1 MFNITKLEEIV
12 NDQRDN
18 FQKKDSGIERLI
30 NFDKYIKTK
39 QIVILSGVRRSGK
52 STLLKQFSEKL
63 NGDFY
68 YINFDD
74 ERLIDFS
81 VSDFDRLLTVWKK
94 SHQSKNIL
102 IDEIQ
107 NVEKWERFI
116 RRIYEEGY
124 KIFITGS
131 NAKLLSS
138 ELSTHLTGRYFKI
151 EVYPFSFKEY
161 LIFNDI
167 EFDKVSSSNRIKV
180 IKAFDNY
187 LVSGGFPDFI
197 KYKDEEFLKRTYE
210 DIIYKDI
217 ITRFGVKEV
226 VAFRKVSSFV
236 FSNFTKRISY
246 KKIAFDGD
254 GDRVFFVDEKG
265 ELISSDLIIA
275 LIAKLID
282 KKVLYDLRCSNII
295 KETARDSVM
304 WRVGHSFIKKKMKDE
319 DIFFGGEYS
328 GHYYL
333 KQGSSYY
340 ESPYFVIYKLFE
352 AMENKKL
359 SELIAPFKKYYHSGE
374 LNFEVEDKQSVIEK
388 VEKNYSYGKITKI
401 DGVRIDFD
409 DWWFLLRGSNT
420 EPILRLIVEAKS
432 KELLDS
438 KIKEI
443 VPFFS

>member
-1 MFNITKLEEIV
+1 MIFKAYDIRGIYGEQLNEDIAYKIGRAFAVYIGSKIVVARDNRLSSDSLFEALTRGITDQGSDVYNIGLSTSPMFYFAVSNLVCDGGVIITASHNPSQYNGFKMVRSDAMPLSGEDGIDQIKQLVEENNFSSSKKGNISTLDITDKYVNSFEIKKYNLKVVVDTANSVSGLIVNRMFRGVSLFHLFSELDGSFPNHEPNPLEE
-12 NDQRDN
+12 
-18 FQKKDSGIERLI
+18 
-30 NFDKYIKTK
+30 
-39 QIVILSGVRRSGK
+39 
-52 STLLKQFSEKL
+52 
-63 NGDFY
+63 
-68 YINFDD
+68 
-74 ERLIDFS
+74 
-81 VSDFDRLLTVWKK
+81 
-94 SHQSKNIL
+94 KNIKDL
-102 IDEIQ
+102 R
-107 NVEKWERFI
+107 EKV
-116 RRIYEEGY
+116 
-124 KIFITGS
+124 
-131 NAKLLSS
+131 L
-138 ELSTHLTGRYFKI
+138 
-151 EVYPFSFKEY
+151 EY
-161 LIFNDI
+161 GADI
-167 EFDKVSSSNRIKV
+167 
-180 IKAFDNY
+180 
-187 LVSGGFPDFI
+187 G
-197 KYKDEEFLKRTYE
+197 
-210 DIIYKDI
+210 
-217 ITRFGVKEV
+217 
-226 VAFRKVSSFV
+226 
-236 FSNFTKRISY
+236 
-246 KKIAFDGD
+246 IAFDGD

-333 KQGSSYY
+333 KQGSSYF

-374 LNFEVEDKQSVIEK
+374 LNFEVKDKQSIIEK

>member
-1 MFNITKLEEIV
+1 MIFKAYDIRGIYGEQLNEDIAYKIGRAFAMYIGSKIVVARDNRLSSDSLFEALTRGIIDQGSDVYDIGLSTSPMFYFAVSNLVCDGGVIITASHNPPQYNGFKMVRSDAMPLSGEDGISQIKQLVEENNFSSFKKGNISTLDITDKYVNSFEIKKYNLKVVVDTANSVSGLIVNRMFRGVSLFHLFSELDGSFPNHEPNPLEE
-12 NDQRDN
+12 
-18 FQKKDSGIERLI
+18 
-30 NFDKYIKTK
+30 
-39 QIVILSGVRRSGK
+39 
-52 STLLKQFSEKL
+52 
-63 NGDFY
+63 
-68 YINFDD
+68 
-74 ERLIDFS
+74 
-81 VSDFDRLLTVWKK
+81 
-94 SHQSKNIL
+94 KNIKDL
-102 IDEIQ
+102 KKK
-107 NVEKWERFI
+107 V
-116 RRIYEEGY
+116 
-124 KIFITGS
+124 
-131 NAKLLSS
+131 L
-138 ELSTHLTGRYFKI
+138 
-151 EVYPFSFKEY
+151 EY
-161 LIFNDI
+161 GADI
-167 EFDKVSSSNRIKV
+167 
-180 IKAFDNY
+180 
-187 LVSGGFPDFI
+187 G
-197 KYKDEEFLKRTYE
+197 
-210 DIIYKDI
+210 
-217 ITRFGVKEV
+217 
-226 VAFRKVSSFV
+226 
-236 FSNFTKRISY
+236 
-246 KKIAFDGD
+246 IAFDGD

-304 WRVGHSFIKKKMKDE
+304 CRVGHSFIKKKMKDE

-333 KQGSSYY
+333 KQGSSYF

-374 LNFEVEDKQSVIEK
+374 LNFEVKDKQSVIEK

>member
-1 MFNITKLEEIV
+1 MIFKAYDIRGIYGEQLNEDIAYKIGRAFAMYIGSKIVVARDNRLSSDSLFEALTRGITDQGSDVYDIGLSTSPMFYFAVSNLVCDGGVIITASHNPPQYNGFKMVRSDAMPLSGEDGIDQIKQLVEENNFSSSKKGNISTLDITDKYVNSFEIKKYNLKVVVDTANSVSGLIVNRMFRGVSLFHLFSELDGSFPNHEPNPLEE
-12 NDQRDN
+12 
-18 FQKKDSGIERLI
+18 
-30 NFDKYIKTK
+30 
-39 QIVILSGVRRSGK
+39 
-52 STLLKQFSEKL
+52 
-63 NGDFY
+63 
-68 YINFDD
+68 
-74 ERLIDFS
+74 
-81 VSDFDRLLTVWKK
+81 
-94 SHQSKNIL
+94 KNIKDL
-102 IDEIQ
+102 R
-107 NVEKWERFI
+107 EKV
-116 RRIYEEGY
+116 
-124 KIFITGS
+124 
-131 NAKLLSS
+131 L
-138 ELSTHLTGRYFKI
+138 
-151 EVYPFSFKEY
+151 EY
-161 LIFNDI
+161 GADI
-167 EFDKVSSSNRIKV
+167 
-180 IKAFDNY
+180 
-187 LVSGGFPDFI
+187 G
-197 KYKDEEFLKRTYE
+197 
-210 DIIYKDI
+210 
-217 ITRFGVKEV
+217 
-226 VAFRKVSSFV
+226 
-236 FSNFTKRISY
+236 
-246 KKIAFDGD
+246 IAFDGD

-333 KQGSSYY
+333 KQGSSYF

-374 LNFEVEDKQSVIEK
+374 LNFEVKDKQSIIEK

>member
-1 MFNITKLEEIV
+1 MIFKAYDIRGIYGEQLNEDIAYKIGRAFAVYIGSKIVVARDNRLSSDSLFEALTRGITDEGSDVYNIGLSTSPMFYFAVSNLVCDGGVIITASHNPPQYNGFKMVRSDAMPLSGEDGIDQIKQLVEENNFSSSKKGNISTLDITDKYVNSFEIKKYNLKVVVDTANSVSGLIVNRMFSGVSLFHLFSELDGSFPNHEPNPLEE
-12 NDQRDN
+12 
-18 FQKKDSGIERLI
+18 
-30 NFDKYIKTK
+30 
-39 QIVILSGVRRSGK
+39 
-52 STLLKQFSEKL
+52 
-63 NGDFY
+63 
-68 YINFDD
+68 
-74 ERLIDFS
+74 
-81 VSDFDRLLTVWKK
+81 
-94 SHQSKNIL
+94 KNIKDL
-102 IDEIQ
+102 K
-107 NVEKWERFI
+107 EKVLEH
-116 RRIYEEGY
+116 G
-124 KIFITGS
+124 
-131 NAKLLSS
+131 A
-138 ELSTHLTGRYFKI
+138 
-151 EVYPFSFKEY
+151 
-161 LIFNDI
+161 DI
-167 EFDKVSSSNRIKV
+167 
-180 IKAFDNY
+180 
-187 LVSGGFPDFI
+187 G
-197 KYKDEEFLKRTYE
+197 
-210 DIIYKDI
+210 
-217 ITRFGVKEV
+217 
-226 VAFRKVSSFV
+226 
-236 FSNFTKRISY
+236 
-246 KKIAFDGD
+246 IAFDGD

-333 KQGSSYY
+333 KQGSSYF

-374 LNFEVEDKQSVIEK
+374 LNFEVKDKQSVIEK

-420 EPILRLIVEAKS
+420 EPILRLIIEAKS
-432 KELLDS
+432 KELLDG

-443 VPFFS
+443 IPFFS

>member
-1 MFNITKLEEIV
+1 MIFKAYDIRGIYGEQLNEDIAYKIGRAFAVYIGSKIVVARDNRLSSDSLFEALTRGITDEGSDVYNIGLSTSPMFYFAVSNLVCDGGVIITASHNPPQYNGFKMVRSDAMPLSGEDGIDQIKQLVEENNFSSSKKGNISTLDITDKYVNSFEIKKYNLKVVVDTANSVSGLIVNRMFRGVSLFHLFSELDGSFPNHEPNPLEE
-12 NDQRDN
+12 
-18 FQKKDSGIERLI
+18 
-30 NFDKYIKTK
+30 
-39 QIVILSGVRRSGK
+39 
-52 STLLKQFSEKL
+52 
-63 NGDFY
+63 
-68 YINFDD
+68 
-74 ERLIDFS
+74 
-81 VSDFDRLLTVWKK
+81 
-94 SHQSKNIL
+94 KNIKDL
-102 IDEIQ
+102 R
-107 NVEKWERFI
+107 EKV
-116 RRIYEEGY
+116 
-124 KIFITGS
+124 
-131 NAKLLSS
+131 L
-138 ELSTHLTGRYFKI
+138 
-151 EVYPFSFKEY
+151 EY
-161 LIFNDI
+161 GADI
-167 EFDKVSSSNRIKV
+167 
-180 IKAFDNY
+180 
-187 LVSGGFPDFI
+187 G
-197 KYKDEEFLKRTYE
+197 
-210 DIIYKDI
+210 
-217 ITRFGVKEV
+217 
-226 VAFRKVSSFV
+226 
-236 FSNFTKRISY
+236 
-246 KKIAFDGD
+246 IAFDGD

-333 KQGSSYY
+333 KQGSSYF

-374 LNFEVEDKQSVIEK
+374 LNFEVKDKQSIIEK

>member
-1 MFNITKLEEIV
+1 MIFKAYDIRGIYGEQLNEDIAYKIGRAFAMYIGSKIVVAKDNRLSSDSLFEALTRGITDQGSDVYNIGLSTSPMFYFAVSNLVCDGGVIITASHNPPQYNGFKMVRSDAMPLSGEDGIDQIKQLVEENNFSSSKKGNISTLDITDKYVNSFEIKKYNLRVVVDTANSVSGLIVNRMFSGVSLFHLFSELDGSFPNHEPNPLEE
-12 NDQRDN
+12 
-18 FQKKDSGIERLI
+18 
-30 NFDKYIKTK
+30 
-39 QIVILSGVRRSGK
+39 
-52 STLLKQFSEKL
+52 
-63 NGDFY
+63 
-68 YINFDD
+68 
-74 ERLIDFS
+74 
-81 VSDFDRLLTVWKK
+81 
-94 SHQSKNIL
+94 KNIKDL
-102 IDEIQ
+102 K
-107 NVEKWERFI
+107 EKVLEH
-116 RRIYEEGY
+116 G
-124 KIFITGS
+124 
-131 NAKLLSS
+131 A
-138 ELSTHLTGRYFKI
+138 
-151 EVYPFSFKEY
+151 
-161 LIFNDI
+161 DI
-167 EFDKVSSSNRIKV
+167 
-180 IKAFDNY
+180 
-187 LVSGGFPDFI
+187 G
-197 KYKDEEFLKRTYE
+197 
-210 DIIYKDI
+210 
-217 ITRFGVKEV
+217 
-226 VAFRKVSSFV
+226 
-236 FSNFTKRISY
+236 
-246 KKIAFDGD
+246 IAFDGD

-333 KQGSSYY
+333 KQGSSYF

-374 LNFEVEDKQSVIEK
+374 LNFEVKDKQSIIEK

>member
-1 MFNITKLEEIV
+1 MIFKAYDIRGIYGEQLNEDIAYKIGRAFAMYIGSKIVVAKDNRLSSDSLFEALTRGITDQGSDVYNIGLSTSPMFYFAVSNLVCDGGVIITASHNPPQYNGFKMVRSDAMPLSGEDGINQIRQLVEENNFSSSKKGNIYPLDIT
-12 NDQRDN
+12 
-18 FQKKDSGIERLI
+18 
-30 NFDKYIKTK
+30 DKYINSFEIKKYNLKVVVDTANSVSGL
-39 QIVILSGVRRSGK
+39 IVNRMFSGVS
-52 STLLKQFSEKL
+52 LFHLFSEL
-63 NGDFY
+63 DGSFPNHEPNPLEEEN
-68 YINFDD
+68 IN
-74 ERLIDFS
+74 EL
-81 VSDFDRLLTVWKK
+81 KK
-94 SHQSKNIL
+94 KVL
-102 IDEIQ
+102 
-107 NVEKWERFI
+107 
-116 RRIYEEGY
+116 
-124 KIFITGS
+124 
-131 NAKLLSS
+131 
-138 ELSTHLTGRYFKI
+138 
-151 EVYPFSFKEY
+151 EY
-161 LIFNDI
+161 GAD
-167 EFDKVSSSNRIKV
+167 V
-180 IKAFDNY
+180 
-187 LVSGGFPDFI
+187 G
-197 KYKDEEFLKRTYE
+197 
-210 DIIYKDI
+210 
-217 ITRFGVKEV
+217 
-226 VAFRKVSSFV
+226 
-236 FSNFTKRISY
+236 
-246 KKIAFDGD
+246 IAFDGD

-265 ELISSDLIIA
+265 ELISSDLVIA

-333 KQGSSYY
+333 KQGSSYF

-374 LNFEVEDKQSVIEK
+374 LNFEVKDKQSVIEK

>member
-1 MFNITKLEEIV
+1 MIFKAYDIRGIYGEQLNEDIAYKIGRAFAMYIGSKIVVAKDNRLSSDSLFEALTRGITDQGSDVYNIGLSTSPMFYFAVSNLVCDGGVIITASHNPPQYNGFKMVRSDAMPLSGEDGIDQIKQLVEENNFSSSKKGNISTLDITDKYVNSFEIKKYNLRVVVDTANSVSGLIVNRMFSGVSLFHLFSELDGSFPNHEPNPLEE
-12 NDQRDN
+12 
-18 FQKKDSGIERLI
+18 
-30 NFDKYIKTK
+30 
-39 QIVILSGVRRSGK
+39 
-52 STLLKQFSEKL
+52 
-63 NGDFY
+63 
-68 YINFDD
+68 
-74 ERLIDFS
+74 
-81 VSDFDRLLTVWKK
+81 
-94 SHQSKNIL
+94 KNIKDL
-102 IDEIQ
+102 K
-107 NVEKWERFI
+107 EKVLEH
-116 RRIYEEGY
+116 G
-124 KIFITGS
+124 
-131 NAKLLSS
+131 A
-138 ELSTHLTGRYFKI
+138 
-151 EVYPFSFKEY
+151 
-161 LIFNDI
+161 DI
-167 EFDKVSSSNRIKV
+167 
-180 IKAFDNY
+180 
-187 LVSGGFPDFI
+187 G
-197 KYKDEEFLKRTYE
+197 
-210 DIIYKDI
+210 
-217 ITRFGVKEV
+217 
-226 VAFRKVSSFV
+226 
-236 FSNFTKRISY
+236 
-246 KKIAFDGD
+246 IAFDGD

-333 KQGSSYY
+333 KQGSSYF

-352 AMENKKL
+352 ATENKKL

-374 LNFEVEDKQSVIEK
+374 LNFEVKDKQSVIEK

>member
-1 MFNITKLEEIV
+1 MFYFAVSNLVCDGGVIITASHNPPQYNGFKMVRSDAMPLSGEDGIDQIKQLVEENNFSSSKKGNISTLDITDKYVNSFEIKKYNLKVVVDTANSVSGLIVNRMFRGVSLFHLFSELDGSFPNHEPNPLEE
-12 NDQRDN
+12 
-18 FQKKDSGIERLI
+18 
-30 NFDKYIKTK
+30 
-39 QIVILSGVRRSGK
+39 
-52 STLLKQFSEKL
+52 
-63 NGDFY
+63 
-68 YINFDD
+68 
-74 ERLIDFS
+74 
-81 VSDFDRLLTVWKK
+81 
-94 SHQSKNIL
+94 KNIKDL
-102 IDEIQ
+102 R
-107 NVEKWERFI
+107 EKV
-116 RRIYEEGY
+116 
-124 KIFITGS
+124 
-131 NAKLLSS
+131 L
-138 ELSTHLTGRYFKI
+138 
-151 EVYPFSFKEY
+151 EY
-161 LIFNDI
+161 GADI
-167 EFDKVSSSNRIKV
+167 
-180 IKAFDNY
+180 
-187 LVSGGFPDFI
+187 G
-197 KYKDEEFLKRTYE
+197 
-210 DIIYKDI
+210 
-217 ITRFGVKEV
+217 
-226 VAFRKVSSFV
+226 
-236 FSNFTKRISY
+236 
-246 KKIAFDGD
+246 IAFDGD

>member
-1 MFNITKLEEIV
+1 MIFKAYDIRGIYGEQLNEDIAYKIGRAFAAYIGSKIV
-12 NDQRDN
+12 VARDN
-18 FQKKDSGIERLI
+18 RLSSDSLFEALTRGITDQGSDVYNIGLSTSPMFYFAVSNLVCDGGVIITASHNPPQYNGFKMVRSDAMPLSGEDGINQIRQLVEENNFSSSKKGNIYPLDIT
-30 NFDKYIKTK
+30 DKYINSFEIKKYNLKVVVDTANSVSGL
-39 QIVILSGVRRSGK
+39 IVNRMFSGVS
-52 STLLKQFSEKL
+52 LFHLFSEL
-63 NGDFY
+63 DGSFPNHEP
-68 YINFDD
+68 NPL
-74 ERLIDFS
+74 EE
-81 VSDFDRLLTVWKK
+81 
-94 SHQSKNIL
+94 KNIKDL
-102 IDEIQ
+102 K
-107 NVEKWERFI
+107 EKV
-116 RRIYEEGY
+116 
-124 KIFITGS
+124 
-131 NAKLLSS
+131 L
-138 ELSTHLTGRYFKI
+138 
-151 EVYPFSFKEY
+151 EY
-161 LIFNDI
+161 GADI
-167 EFDKVSSSNRIKV
+167 
-180 IKAFDNY
+180 
-187 LVSGGFPDFI
+187 G
-197 KYKDEEFLKRTYE
+197 
-210 DIIYKDI
+210 
-217 ITRFGVKEV
+217 
-226 VAFRKVSSFV
+226 
-236 FSNFTKRISY
+236 
-246 KKIAFDGD
+246 IAFDGD

-304 WRVGHSFIKKKMKDE
+304 CRVGHSFIKKKMKDE

-333 KQGSSYY
+333 KQGSSYF

-374 LNFEVEDKQSVIEK
+374 LNFEVKDKQSVIEK

-420 EPILRLIVEAKS
+420 EPILRLIIEAKS

>member
-1 MFNITKLEEIV
+1 MIFKAYDIRGIYGEQLNEDIAYKIGRAFAMYIGSKIVVARDNRLSSDSLFEALTRGITDQGSDVYDIGLSTSPMFYFAVSNLVCDGGVIITASHNPPQYNGFKMVRSDAMPLSGEDGINQIKQLVEENNFSSSKKGNISTLDIIDKYVNSFEIKKYNLKVVVDTANSVSGLIVNRMFRGVSLFHLFSELDGSFPNHEPNPLEEENIK
-12 NDQRDN
+12 DL
-18 FQKKDSGIERLI
+18 KKKVL
-30 NFDKYIKTK
+30 
-39 QIVILSGVRRSGK
+39 
-52 STLLKQFSEKL
+52 
-63 NGDFY
+63 
-68 YINFDD
+68 
-74 ERLIDFS
+74 
-81 VSDFDRLLTVWKK
+81 
-94 SHQSKNIL
+94 
-102 IDEIQ
+102 
-107 NVEKWERFI
+107 
-116 RRIYEEGY
+116 
-124 KIFITGS
+124 
-131 NAKLLSS
+131 
-138 ELSTHLTGRYFKI
+138 
-151 EVYPFSFKEY
+151 EY
-161 LIFNDI
+161 GADI
-167 EFDKVSSSNRIKV
+167 
-180 IKAFDNY
+180 
-187 LVSGGFPDFI
+187 G
-197 KYKDEEFLKRTYE
+197 
-210 DIIYKDI
+210 
-217 ITRFGVKEV
+217 
-226 VAFRKVSSFV
+226 
-236 FSNFTKRISY
+236 
-246 KKIAFDGD
+246 IAFDGD

-333 KQGSSYY
+333 KQGSSYF

-374 LNFEVEDKQSVIEK
+374 LNFEVKDKQSIIEK

>member
-1 MFNITKLEEIV
+1 MYIGSKIVVAKDNRLSSDSLFEALTRGITDQGSDVYNIGLSTSPMFYFAVSNLVCDGGVIITASHNPPQYNGFKMVRSDAMPLSGEDGIDQIKQLVEENNFSSSKKGNISTLDITDKYVNSFEIKKYNLKVVVDTANSVSGLIVNRMFRGVSLFHLFSELDGSFPNHEPNPLEE
-12 NDQRDN
+12 
-18 FQKKDSGIERLI
+18 
-30 NFDKYIKTK
+30 
-39 QIVILSGVRRSGK
+39 
-52 STLLKQFSEKL
+52 
-63 NGDFY
+63 
-68 YINFDD
+68 
-74 ERLIDFS
+74 
-81 VSDFDRLLTVWKK
+81 
-94 SHQSKNIL
+94 KNIKDL
-102 IDEIQ
+102 R
-107 NVEKWERFI
+107 EKV
-116 RRIYEEGY
+116 
-124 KIFITGS
+124 
-131 NAKLLSS
+131 L
-138 ELSTHLTGRYFKI
+138 
-151 EVYPFSFKEY
+151 EY
-161 LIFNDI
+161 GADI
-167 EFDKVSSSNRIKV
+167 
-180 IKAFDNY
+180 
-187 LVSGGFPDFI
+187 G
-197 KYKDEEFLKRTYE
+197 
-210 DIIYKDI
+210 
-217 ITRFGVKEV
+217 
-226 VAFRKVSSFV
+226 
-236 FSNFTKRISY
+236 
-246 KKIAFDGD
+246 IAFDGD

>member
-1 MFNITKLEEIV
+1 MIFKAYDIRGIYGEQLNEDIAYKIGRAFAAYIGSKIV
-12 NDQRDN
+12 VARDN
-18 FQKKDSGIERLI
+18 RLSSDSLFEALTRGITDQGSDVYNIGLSTSPMFYFAVSNLVCDGGVIITASHNPPQYNGFKMVRSDAMPLSGEDGIDQIRQLVEENNFSSSKKGNIYPLDIT
-30 NFDKYIKTK
+30 DKYINSFEIKKYNLKVVVDTANSVSGL
-39 QIVILSGVRRSGK
+39 IVNRMFSGVS
-52 STLLKQFSEKL
+52 LFHLFSEL
-63 NGDFY
+63 DGSFPNHEPNPLEEEN
-68 YINFDD
+68 IN
-74 ERLIDFS
+74 EL
-81 VSDFDRLLTVWKK
+81 KK
-94 SHQSKNIL
+94 KVL
-102 IDEIQ
+102 
-107 NVEKWERFI
+107 
-116 RRIYEEGY
+116 
-124 KIFITGS
+124 
-131 NAKLLSS
+131 
-138 ELSTHLTGRYFKI
+138 
-151 EVYPFSFKEY
+151 EY
-161 LIFNDI
+161 GAD
-167 EFDKVSSSNRIKV
+167 V
-180 IKAFDNY
+180 
-187 LVSGGFPDFI
+187 G
-197 KYKDEEFLKRTYE
+197 
-210 DIIYKDI
+210 
-217 ITRFGVKEV
+217 
-226 VAFRKVSSFV
+226 
-236 FSNFTKRISY
+236 
-246 KKIAFDGD
+246 IAFDGD

-265 ELISSDLIIA
+265 ELISSDLVIA

-333 KQGSSYY
+333 KQGSSYF

-374 LNFEVEDKQSVIEK
+374 LNFEVKDKQSIIEK

>member
-1 MFNITKLEEIV
+1 MIFKAYDIRGIYGEQLNEDIAYKIGRAFAMYIGSKIVVAKDNRLSSDSLFEALTRGITDQGSDVYNIGLSTSPMFYFAVSNLVCDGGVIITASHNPPQYNGFKMVRSDAMPLSGEDGIDQIKQLVEENNFSSSKKGNISTLDITDKYVNSFEIKKYNLRVVVDTANSVSGLIVNRMFRGVSLFHLFSELDGSFPNHEPNPLEE
-12 NDQRDN
+12 
-18 FQKKDSGIERLI
+18 
-30 NFDKYIKTK
+30 
-39 QIVILSGVRRSGK
+39 
-52 STLLKQFSEKL
+52 
-63 NGDFY
+63 
-68 YINFDD
+68 
-74 ERLIDFS
+74 
-81 VSDFDRLLTVWKK
+81 
-94 SHQSKNIL
+94 KNIKDL
-102 IDEIQ
+102 R
-107 NVEKWERFI
+107 EKV
-116 RRIYEEGY
+116 
-124 KIFITGS
+124 
-131 NAKLLSS
+131 L
-138 ELSTHLTGRYFKI
+138 
-151 EVYPFSFKEY
+151 EY
-161 LIFNDI
+161 GADI
-167 EFDKVSSSNRIKV
+167 
-180 IKAFDNY
+180 
-187 LVSGGFPDFI
+187 G
-197 KYKDEEFLKRTYE
+197 
-210 DIIYKDI
+210 
-217 ITRFGVKEV
+217 
-226 VAFRKVSSFV
+226 
-236 FSNFTKRISY
+236 
-246 KKIAFDGD
+246 IAFDGD

-333 KQGSSYY
+333 KQGSSYF

-374 LNFEVEDKQSVIEK
+374 LNFEVKDKQSVIEK

>member
-1 MFNITKLEEIV
+1 MIFKAYDIRGIYGEQLNEDIAYKIGRAFAMYIGSKIVVAKDNRLSSDSLFEALTRGITDQGSDVYNIGLSTSPMFYFAVSNLVCDGGVIITASHNPPQYNGFKMVRSDAMPLSGEDGIDQIKQLVEENNFSSSKKGNISTLDITDKYVNSFEIKKYNLRVVVDTANSVSGLIVNRMFSGVSLFHLFSELDGSFPNHEPNPLEE
-12 NDQRDN
+12 
-18 FQKKDSGIERLI
+18 
-30 NFDKYIKTK
+30 
-39 QIVILSGVRRSGK
+39 
-52 STLLKQFSEKL
+52 
-63 NGDFY
+63 
-68 YINFDD
+68 
-74 ERLIDFS
+74 
-81 VSDFDRLLTVWKK
+81 
-94 SHQSKNIL
+94 KNIKDL
-102 IDEIQ
+102 K
-107 NVEKWERFI
+107 EKVLEH
-116 RRIYEEGY
+116 G
-124 KIFITGS
+124 
-131 NAKLLSS
+131 A
-138 ELSTHLTGRYFKI
+138 
-151 EVYPFSFKEY
+151 
-161 LIFNDI
+161 DI
-167 EFDKVSSSNRIKV
+167 
-180 IKAFDNY
+180 
-187 LVSGGFPDFI
+187 G
-197 KYKDEEFLKRTYE
+197 
-210 DIIYKDI
+210 
-217 ITRFGVKEV
+217 
-226 VAFRKVSSFV
+226 
-236 FSNFTKRISY
+236 
-246 KKIAFDGD
+246 IAFDGD

-333 KQGSSYY
+333 KQGSSYF

-374 LNFEVEDKQSVIEK
+374 LNFEVKDKQSVIEK

>member
-1 MFNITKLEEIV
+1 MIFKAYDIRGIYGEQLNEDIAYKIGRAFAMYIGSKIVVAKDNRLSSDSLFEALTRGITDQGSDVYNIGLSTSPMFYFAVSNLVCDGGVIITASHNPPQYNGFKMVRGDAMPLSGEDGIDQIKQLVEENNFSSSKKGNISTLDITDKYVNSFEIKKYNLRVVVDTANSVSGLIVNRMFSGVSLFHLFSELDGSFPNHEPNPLEE
-12 NDQRDN
+12 
-18 FQKKDSGIERLI
+18 
-30 NFDKYIKTK
+30 
-39 QIVILSGVRRSGK
+39 
-52 STLLKQFSEKL
+52 
-63 NGDFY
+63 
-68 YINFDD
+68 
-74 ERLIDFS
+74 
-81 VSDFDRLLTVWKK
+81 
-94 SHQSKNIL
+94 KNIKDL
-102 IDEIQ
+102 R
-107 NVEKWERFI
+107 EKV
-116 RRIYEEGY
+116 
-124 KIFITGS
+124 
-131 NAKLLSS
+131 L
-138 ELSTHLTGRYFKI
+138 
-151 EVYPFSFKEY
+151 EY
-161 LIFNDI
+161 GADI
-167 EFDKVSSSNRIKV
+167 
-180 IKAFDNY
+180 
-187 LVSGGFPDFI
+187 G
-197 KYKDEEFLKRTYE
+197 
-210 DIIYKDI
+210 
-217 ITRFGVKEV
+217 
-226 VAFRKVSSFV
+226 
-236 FSNFTKRISY
+236 
-246 KKIAFDGD
+246 IAFDGD

-333 KQGSSYY
+333 KQGSSYF

-374 LNFEVEDKQSVIEK
+374 LNFEVKDKQSIIEK

>member
-1 MFNITKLEEIV
+1 MIFKAYDIRGIYGEQLNEDIAYKIGRAFAMYIGSKIVVARDNRLSSDSLFEALTRGITDQGSDVYDIGLSTSPMFYFAVSNLVCDGGVIITASHNPPQYNGFKMVRSDAMPLSGEDGIDQIKQLVEENNFSSSKKGNISTLDITDKYVNSFEIKKYNLKVVVDTANSVSGLIVNRMFRGVSLFHLFSELDGSFPNHEPNPLEE
-12 NDQRDN
+12 
-18 FQKKDSGIERLI
+18 
-30 NFDKYIKTK
+30 
-39 QIVILSGVRRSGK
+39 
-52 STLLKQFSEKL
+52 
-63 NGDFY
+63 
-68 YINFDD
+68 
-74 ERLIDFS
+74 
-81 VSDFDRLLTVWKK
+81 
-94 SHQSKNIL
+94 KNI
-102 IDEIQ
+102 
-107 NVEKWERFI
+107 N
-116 RRIYEEGY
+116 
-124 KIFITGS
+124 
-131 NAKLLSS
+131 
-138 ELSTHLTGRYFKI
+138 ELKKKVL
-151 EVYPFSFKEY
+151 EY
-161 LIFNDI
+161 GADI
-167 EFDKVSSSNRIKV
+167 
-180 IKAFDNY
+180 
-187 LVSGGFPDFI
+187 G
-197 KYKDEEFLKRTYE
+197 
-210 DIIYKDI
+210 
-217 ITRFGVKEV
+217 
-226 VAFRKVSSFV
+226 
-236 FSNFTKRISY
+236 
-246 KKIAFDGD
+246 IAFDGD

-333 KQGSSYY
+333 KQGSSYF

-374 LNFEVEDKQSVIEK
+374 LNFEVKDKQSVIEK

-420 EPILRLIVEAKS
+420 EPILRLIIEAKS
-432 KELLDS
+432 KELLDG

-443 VPFFS
+443 IPFFS

>member
-1 MFNITKLEEIV
+1 MIFKAYDIRGIYGEQLNEDIAYKIGRAFAVYIGSKIVVARDNRLSSDSLFEALTRGITDEGSDVYNIGLSTSPMFYFAVSNLVCDGGVIITASHNPPQYNGFKMVRSDAMPLSGEDGINQIKQLVEENNFSSSKKGNISTLDITDKYVNSFEIKKYNLRVVVDTANSVSGLIVNRMFRGVSLFHLFSELDGSFPNHEPNPLEE
-12 NDQRDN
+12 
-18 FQKKDSGIERLI
+18 
-30 NFDKYIKTK
+30 
-39 QIVILSGVRRSGK
+39 
-52 STLLKQFSEKL
+52 
-63 NGDFY
+63 
-68 YINFDD
+68 
-74 ERLIDFS
+74 
-81 VSDFDRLLTVWKK
+81 
-94 SHQSKNIL
+94 KNIKDL
-102 IDEIQ
+102 R
-107 NVEKWERFI
+107 EKV
-116 RRIYEEGY
+116 
-124 KIFITGS
+124 
-131 NAKLLSS
+131 L
-138 ELSTHLTGRYFKI
+138 
-151 EVYPFSFKEY
+151 EY
-161 LIFNDI
+161 GADI
-167 EFDKVSSSNRIKV
+167 
-180 IKAFDNY
+180 
-187 LVSGGFPDFI
+187 G
-197 KYKDEEFLKRTYE
+197 
-210 DIIYKDI
+210 
-217 ITRFGVKEV
+217 
-226 VAFRKVSSFV
+226 
-236 FSNFTKRISY
+236 
-246 KKIAFDGD
+246 IAFDGD

-333 KQGSSYY
+333 KQGSSYF

-374 LNFEVEDKQSVIEK
+374 LNFEVKDKQSVIEK

>member
-30 NFDKYIKTK
+30 NFDKYIETK

-94 SHQSKNIL
+94 SYQSKNIL

-107 NVEKWERFI
+107 NIEKWERFI
-116 RRIYEEGY
+116 RRIYEDGY

-246 KKIAFDGD
+246 KKIAENLEIKSPISVRDYIGFLQESYL
-254 GDRVFFVDEKG
+254 VFELFRYDYSLKKQFVSDKKIYVIDNGMRNIVSFYFSEEKG
-265 ELISSDLIIA
+265 RLLENLIYIEL
-275 LIAKLID
+275 K
-282 KKVLYDLRCSNII
+282 R
-295 KETARDSVM
+295 R
-304 WRVGHSFIKKKMKDE
+304 GHN
-319 DIFFGGEYS
+319 IFFDKGKNECD
-328 GHYYL
+328 
-333 KQGSSYY
+333 
-340 ESPYFVIYKLFE
+340 F
-352 AMENKKL
+352 
-359 SELIAPFKKYYHSGE
+359 LIE
-374 LNFEVEDKQSVIEK
+374 EK
-388 VEKNYSYGKITKI
+388 GK
-401 DGVRIDFD
+401 
-409 DWWFLLRGSNT
+409 
-420 EPILRLIVEAKS
+420 IVEAIQVCYFLNEEN
-432 KELLDS
+432 KEREMAGLIESLKKNNLKKGTIVTYADEEE
-438 KIKEI
+438 IKYDGFTINI
-443 VPFFS
+443 VPAINFLTTKI

>member
-1 MFNITKLEEIV
+1 MIFKAYDIRGIYGEQLNEDIAYKIGRAFAMYIGSKIVVAKDNRLSSDSLFEALTRGITDQGSDVYNIGLSTSPMFYFAVSNLVCDGGVIITASHNPPQYNGFKMVRSDAMPLSGEDGIDQIKQLVEENNFFSSKKGNISTLDITDKYVNSFEIKKYNLRVVVDTANSVSGLIVNRMFSGVSLFHLFSELDGSFPNHEPNPLEE
-12 NDQRDN
+12 
-18 FQKKDSGIERLI
+18 
-30 NFDKYIKTK
+30 
-39 QIVILSGVRRSGK
+39 
-52 STLLKQFSEKL
+52 
-63 NGDFY
+63 
-68 YINFDD
+68 
-74 ERLIDFS
+74 
-81 VSDFDRLLTVWKK
+81 
-94 SHQSKNIL
+94 KNIKDL
-102 IDEIQ
+102 K
-107 NVEKWERFI
+107 EKV
-116 RRIYEEGY
+116 
-124 KIFITGS
+124 
-131 NAKLLSS
+131 L
-138 ELSTHLTGRYFKI
+138 
-151 EVYPFSFKEY
+151 EY
-161 LIFNDI
+161 GADI
-167 EFDKVSSSNRIKV
+167 
-180 IKAFDNY
+180 
-187 LVSGGFPDFI
+187 G
-197 KYKDEEFLKRTYE
+197 
-210 DIIYKDI
+210 
-217 ITRFGVKEV
+217 
-226 VAFRKVSSFV
+226 
-236 FSNFTKRISY
+236 
-246 KKIAFDGD
+246 IAFDGD

-333 KQGSSYY
+333 KQGSSYF

-374 LNFEVEDKQSVIEK
+374 LNFEVKDKQSVIEK

>member
-1 MFNITKLEEIV
+1 MIFKAYDIRGIYGEQLNEDIAYKIGRAFAAYIGSKIV
-12 NDQRDN
+12 VARDN
-18 FQKKDSGIERLI
+18 RLSSDSLFEALTRGITDQGSDVYNIGLSTSPMFYFAVSNLVCDGGVIITASHNPPQYNGFKMVRSDAMPLSGEDGINQIRQLVEENNFSSSKKGNIYPLDIT
-30 NFDKYIKTK
+30 DKYINSFEIKKYNLKVVVDTANSVSGL
-39 QIVILSGVRRSGK
+39 IVNRMFSGVS
-52 STLLKQFSEKL
+52 LFHLFSEL
-63 NGDFY
+63 DGSFPNHEPNPLEEEN
-68 YINFDD
+68 IN
-74 ERLIDFS
+74 EL
-81 VSDFDRLLTVWKK
+81 KK
-94 SHQSKNIL
+94 KVL
-102 IDEIQ
+102 
-107 NVEKWERFI
+107 
-116 RRIYEEGY
+116 
-124 KIFITGS
+124 
-131 NAKLLSS
+131 
-138 ELSTHLTGRYFKI
+138 
-151 EVYPFSFKEY
+151 EY
-161 LIFNDI
+161 GAD
-167 EFDKVSSSNRIKV
+167 V
-180 IKAFDNY
+180 
-187 LVSGGFPDFI
+187 G
-197 KYKDEEFLKRTYE
+197 
-210 DIIYKDI
+210 
-217 ITRFGVKEV
+217 
-226 VAFRKVSSFV
+226 
-236 FSNFTKRISY
+236 
-246 KKIAFDGD
+246 IAFDGD

-265 ELISSDLIIA
+265 ELISSDLVIA

-333 KQGSSYY
+333 KQGSSYF

-374 LNFEVEDKQSVIEK
+374 LNFEVKDKQSVIEK

>member
-1 MFNITKLEEIV
+1 MIFKAYDIRGIYGEQLNEDIAYKIGRAFATYIGSKIVVARDNRLSSDSLFEALTRGITDQGSDVYNIGLSTSPMFYFAVSNLVCDGGVIITASHNPPQYNGFKMVRSDAMPLSGEDGINQIKQLVEENNFSSSKKGNISTLDITDKYVNSFEIKKYNLKVVVDTANSVSGLIVNRMFRGVSLFHLFSELDGSFPNHEPNPLEE
-12 NDQRDN
+12 
-18 FQKKDSGIERLI
+18 
-30 NFDKYIKTK
+30 
-39 QIVILSGVRRSGK
+39 
-52 STLLKQFSEKL
+52 
-63 NGDFY
+63 
-68 YINFDD
+68 
-74 ERLIDFS
+74 
-81 VSDFDRLLTVWKK
+81 
-94 SHQSKNIL
+94 KNIKDL
-102 IDEIQ
+102 R
-107 NVEKWERFI
+107 EKV
-116 RRIYEEGY
+116 
-124 KIFITGS
+124 
-131 NAKLLSS
+131 L
-138 ELSTHLTGRYFKI
+138 
-151 EVYPFSFKEY
+151 EY
-161 LIFNDI
+161 GADI
-167 EFDKVSSSNRIKV
+167 
-180 IKAFDNY
+180 
-187 LVSGGFPDFI
+187 G
-197 KYKDEEFLKRTYE
+197 
-210 DIIYKDI
+210 
-217 ITRFGVKEV
+217 
-226 VAFRKVSSFV
+226 
-236 FSNFTKRISY
+236 
-246 KKIAFDGD
+246 IAFDGD

>member
-1 MFNITKLEEIV
+1 MIFKAYDIRGIYGEQLNEDIAYKIGRAFAMYIGSKIVVAKDNRLSSDSLFEALTRGITDQGSDVYNIGLSTSPMFYFAVSNLVCDGGVIITASHNPPQYNGFKMVRSDAMPLSGEDGIDQIKQLVEENNFSSSKKGNISTLDITDKYVNSFEIKKYNLRVVVDTANSVSGLIVNRMFSGVSLFHLFSELDGSFPNHEPNPLEE
-12 NDQRDN
+12 
-18 FQKKDSGIERLI
+18 
-30 NFDKYIKTK
+30 
-39 QIVILSGVRRSGK
+39 
-52 STLLKQFSEKL
+52 
-63 NGDFY
+63 
-68 YINFDD
+68 
-74 ERLIDFS
+74 
-81 VSDFDRLLTVWKK
+81 
-94 SHQSKNIL
+94 KNIKDL
-102 IDEIQ
+102 K
-107 NVEKWERFI
+107 EKVLEH
-116 RRIYEEGY
+116 G
-124 KIFITGS
+124 
-131 NAKLLSS
+131 A
-138 ELSTHLTGRYFKI
+138 
-151 EVYPFSFKEY
+151 
-161 LIFNDI
+161 DI
-167 EFDKVSSSNRIKV
+167 
-180 IKAFDNY
+180 
-187 LVSGGFPDFI
+187 G
-197 KYKDEEFLKRTYE
+197 
-210 DIIYKDI
+210 
-217 ITRFGVKEV
+217 
-226 VAFRKVSSFV
+226 
-236 FSNFTKRISY
+236 
-246 KKIAFDGD
+246 IAFDGD

-333 KQGSSYY
+333 KQGSSYF

-352 AMENKKL
+352 ATENKKL

-374 LNFEVEDKQSVIEK
+374 LNFEVKDKQSIIEK

>member
-1 MFNITKLEEIV
+1 MIFKAYDIRGIYGEQLNEDIAYKIGRAFAVYIGSKIVVVRDNRLSSDSLFEALTRGITDQGSDVYNIGLSTSPMFYFAVSNLVCDGGVIITASHNPPQYNGFKMVRSDAMPLSGEDGINQIKQLVEENNFSSSKKGNISTLDITDKYVNSFEIKKYNLKVVVDTANSVSGLIVNRMFRGVSLFHLFSELDGSFPNHEPNPLEE
-12 NDQRDN
+12 
-18 FQKKDSGIERLI
+18 
-30 NFDKYIKTK
+30 
-39 QIVILSGVRRSGK
+39 
-52 STLLKQFSEKL
+52 
-63 NGDFY
+63 
-68 YINFDD
+68 
-74 ERLIDFS
+74 
-81 VSDFDRLLTVWKK
+81 
-94 SHQSKNIL
+94 KNIKDL
-102 IDEIQ
+102 K
-107 NVEKWERFI
+107 EKVLEH
-116 RRIYEEGY
+116 G
-124 KIFITGS
+124 
-131 NAKLLSS
+131 A
-138 ELSTHLTGRYFKI
+138 
-151 EVYPFSFKEY
+151 
-161 LIFNDI
+161 DI
-167 EFDKVSSSNRIKV
+167 
-180 IKAFDNY
+180 
-187 LVSGGFPDFI
+187 G
-197 KYKDEEFLKRTYE
+197 
-210 DIIYKDI
+210 
-217 ITRFGVKEV
+217 
-226 VAFRKVSSFV
+226 
-236 FSNFTKRISY
+236 
-246 KKIAFDGD
+246 IAFDGD

-333 KQGSSYY
+333 KQGSSYF

-374 LNFEVEDKQSVIEK
+374 LNFEVKDKQSVIEK